1 MSGEDRL
8 LKGEKV
14 RKQTQLTKVMKEG
27 MIVSGNNFFSNFGDI
42 RMLKCRQKVKS
53 ESLKTQGGSTMLA
66 F

>member
-27 MIVSGNNFFSNFGDI
+27 MIVSGNNFFSKLWGYKD
-42 RMLKCRQKVKS
+42 V
-53 ESLKTQGGSTMLA
+53 
-66 F
+66 

>member
-1 MSGEDRL
+1 M
-8 LKGEKV
+8 

-27 MIVSGNNFFSNFGDI
+27 TIVSGNNFFSNFGDI

-53 ESLKTQGGSTMLA
+53 ESLKTRGGSTMLA